1 MSIIWY
7 TLYILGA
14 ISIVLLWI
22 QLMALIGT
30 ACKVIRD
37 KEWAQVKVVE
47 GPTGPKGDRGERG
60 PEGPRGLPG
69 STGSFV
75 FNDHAKATVKA
86 VMREQGILS
95 RKDIESLIRME
106 VAAHLSKL
114 EISRTTYPGLG
125 KEETKIQM
133 KDNGGWYA
141 DKHKRH
147 SDGEDK

>member
-14 ISIVLLWI
+14 ISIVLLWV

-37 KEWAQVKVVE
+37 KEWAQVKVIQ
-47 GPTGPKGDRGERG
+47 GPPGPKGDPGERG
-60 PEGPRGLPG
+60 PEGPMGMPG

-106 VAAHLSKL
+106 VAAYLSKL
-114 EISRTTYPGLG
+114 EISRTTYPGINKDEIKIGPKDGG
-125 KEETKIQM
+125 K
-133 KDNGGWYA
+133 
-141 DKHKRH
+141 
-147 SDGEDK
+147 